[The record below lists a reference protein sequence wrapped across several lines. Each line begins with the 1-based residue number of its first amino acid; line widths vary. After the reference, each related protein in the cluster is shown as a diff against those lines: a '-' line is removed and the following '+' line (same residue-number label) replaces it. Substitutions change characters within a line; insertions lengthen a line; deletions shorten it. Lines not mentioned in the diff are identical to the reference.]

1 MNHTFNTMNSFYHSE
16 NEARMTCPV
25 CGKNFNP
32 APEHAYHIKR
42 GYKNLVC
49 SYSCMR
55 KWEKG
60 EVKGLKAQE
69 TKSRRYKTVR
79 IVETGEIFNSAKE
92 CANHLNATPSSVYK
106 SILHGASCH
115 GLHIEAVKEGETE

>member
-16 NEARMTCPV
+16 NEARTTCPV
-25 CGKNFNP
+25 CGKKFNP
-32 APEHAYHIKR
+32 APEHAYYIKKSR
-42 GYKNLVC
+42 KNFVC

-69 TKSRRYKTVR
+69 TNPRRYKVVR
-79 IVETGEIFNSAKE
+79 VVETGETFNSAKE
-92 CANHLNATPSSVYK
+92 CAYHLNTGLSCVYK

-115 GLHIEAVKEGETE
+115 GLHIEAVKDGEDK